1 VRRFVDRGA
10 ISAAWVGV
18 GVAVT
23 LALSFLLII
32 PIEPIYWLLALPA
45 GLLIGY
51 YANAR
56 ADRRAG
62 PWSRI
67 LANGAF
73 AGAVTGLALAA
84 VLLGIKALFF
94 YADNGYRDS
103 SAGGN
108 LVCQTGANCA
118 WARYDADR
126 GDALRAAGITDAA
139 TFQRYYWDQQ
149 LATAG
154 ILVVLTAAG
163 GLAGA
168 VAYGL
173 VRPKGIQ
180 GATTA
185 AAEPGRA
192 EPGSATSPRSSS
204 PPSAG

>member
-1 VRRFVDRGA
+1 LSRVIDRGA
-10 ISAAWVGV
+10 ITAGWVGI

-51 YANAR
+51 YANSK

-67 LANGAF
+67 LVNGLF

-84 VLLGIKALFF
+84 FLLGIKALFF
-94 YADNGYRDS
+94 YADNGFRDP

-108 LVCQTGANCA
+108 LVCQTGADCA
-118 WARYDADR
+118 WKRYDADR
-126 GDALRAAGITDAA
+126 GASLRAIGITDAA
-139 TFQRYYWDQQ
+139 TFERAYWQQQ

-154 ILVVLTAAG
+154 FLLVLTTVGGVGGAALY
-163 GLAGA
+163 GLA
-168 VAYGL
+168 
-173 VRPKGIQ
+173 RPKADRMGTQ
-180 GATTA
+180 ATT
-185 AAEPGRA
+185 
-192 EPGSATSPRSSS
+192 
-204 PPSAG
+204 